1 MESRDWGDVDIMH
14 SVSYVKGQI
23 SKRIDIGERKRQ
35 RVPRKGTINNSSL
48 YDYDYRVVK
57 PRGGAVNFGVVRG
70 RAQKSKTE
78 QSYSYQHY

>member
-1 MESRDWGDVDIMH
+1 
-14 SVSYVKGQI
+14 
-23 SKRIDIGERKRQ
+23 
-35 RVPRKGTINNSSL
+35 VPRKGTINSSSV

-70 RAQKSKTE
+70 RAQKTKTE